1 MPAECGLSGVSVSKR
16 VRGKELDD
24 NPDRWARVKHVFQ
37 SALDRP
43 VTERLTFVRDRCG
56 ADDDLHAEVV
66 SLLVAHVNADGFAE
80 VPAIQK
86 LNPATSLASTDHSL
100 KRGDR
105 LGPYQIVEWLD
116 AGGMGEVYR
125 ARDPQVGR
133 DVAIKILLAQFS
145 TDPDRLRRFEQEVR
159 SAGSLNHPNLLTIYY
174 ADVHAGCPYL
184 VSELLEG
191 ETLRKRF
198 NRGPVPARKSAE
210 YAAEIASGLAAT
222 HDRNI
227 THRDLKPENIFITT
241 DDRIKILDFGL
252 AKLRETN
259 SDVDATGNIRTTAG
273 VGARHGGLHV
283 SGAGAGTAGRPSLR
297 HLRARCGAVRVGD
310 RPACVSRDVLRRNDG
325 RRSQRRAARHRDGAA
340 GLPGGAGAHHPAM
353 PGKRSS
359 QSVSVRARSSLCAR
373 HAERRVRVG
382 RADLRTREPYA
393 PLGHGVAGDG
403 RSRRGD
409 CGGGIRAEPPHE
421 RSKRRGDTAD
431 IHSAARETVC
441 LGSGACAL
449 ARRSH
454 DRVHGAQR
462 GRSGRDLGAGAR
474 FGHRACVTRHGRKL
488 RGKILVAR
496 QSVARI
502 LH

>member
-1 MPAECGLSGVSVSKR
+1 M
-16 VRGKELDD
+16 DD
-24 NPDRWARVKHVFQ
+24 DPDRWARVKHVFQ

-43 VTERLTFVRDRCG
+43 VTERLAFVRDRCG
-56 ADDDLHAEVV
+56 DDDDLHAEVV
-66 SLLVAHVNADGFAE
+66 SLLVAHANADGFAE

-259 SDVDATGNIRTTAG
+259 PDVDATGNIRTTAG
-273 VGARHGGLHV
+273 VVL
-283 SGAGAGTAGRPSLR
+283 GTAGYMSPEQV
-297 HLRARCGAVRVGD
+297 RAQPADHRSDIFALGAVLYELVTG
-310 RPACVSRDVLRRNDG
+310 
-325 RRSQRRAARHRDGAA
+325 
-340 GLPGGAGAHHPAM
+340 
-353 PGKRSS
+353 
-359 QSVSVRARSSLCAR
+359 R
-373 HAERRVRVG
+373 HAFQGTSFVETMGAVLNEEPPDIATVQPDCPAPLARIIRRCLEKNPANRFQS
-382 RADLRTREPYA
+382 AHDLRFALDMLNDASGSGSRTFGLESLYA

-409 CGGGIRAEPPHE
+409 CGGGVRAEPPHE

-474 FGHRACVTRHGRKL
+474 FAHRACVSRHGRKL

-496 QSVARI
+496 
-502 LH
+502 